1 MDGVTKWL
9 QEEPDV
15 DKVNEHVAVQSDL
28 CDPKARDFDG
38 VFRIEDGFDQIEHA
52 LKKWSDVEFDFKS
65 EKGEIGYSHHNK
77 KAKKV
82 YDEFPVSDKDGYE
95 KYMPY
100 DVQVKIWRAYKT
112 DFDDFGY
119 DYPEKR
125 KTQKKACPDLPDDS
139 LWRRCFC
146 SRFGHPKLTGVRS
159 WRALYFQE
167 DARELRLT
175 TSSAPPDLRHLY
187 AQMQAAKRAQPPET
201 HDDALLT
208 LTDAENVT
216 RWRAQRGLSDGSD
229 PASRHT
235 CSIANGCS
243 YRRFG
248 ADIFVC
254 EGTGRAHM
262 CDDSC
267 RERVVDMDGMSEMC
281 SISGRSFDRFLGEGA
296 DGMATGAM
304 DGGAGEVGFTGERG
318 WLGRAFEA
326 GYGASSEREMYAAL
340 WGGDGSAGMRANRG
354 LDSDDEVGSDSS
366 DYDSES

>member
-1 MDGVTKWL
+1 MAAAVAVAPVPFKDEDDDSSDDDFADELEAQLFEAEVKRDAVTARVKRERDEGRD
-9 QEEPDV
+9 EEPSAKRVVRDAGRREEQH
-15 DKVNEHVAVQSDL
+15 DGREGLATLPLELTLQILRWLSPEDL
-28 CDPKARDFDG
+28 TSVGTTCKAMAF
-38 VFRIEDGFDQIEHA
+38 A
-52 LKKWSDVEFDFKS
+52 T
-65 EKGEIGYSHHNK
+65 
-77 KAKKV
+77 A
-82 YDEFPVSDKDGYE
+82 
-95 KYMPY
+95 
-100 DVQVKIWRAYKT
+100 
-112 DFDDFGY
+112 
-119 DYPEKR
+119 
-125 KTQKKACPDLPDDS
+125 DDS

-159 WRALYFQE
+159 WRALYFHE

-208 LTDAENVT
+208 LTDAENVS
-216 RWRAQRGLSDGSD
+216 RWRATRGLSDGSD

-296 DGMATGAM
+296 DVMATGAM

-354 LDSDDEVGSDSS
+354 VDSDDEVGSDSS